1 MKALEFIWEI
11 PAYTN
16 EAWAS
21 QVKNPQDVMARARPL
36 IEGLGGKID
45 TVYYAFGDY
54 DLVGVMEMPDNVS
67 AAAASLA
74 ISASGAARTVK
85 LTPLMT
91 VEEGI
96 DAMKRAGGSGYQPPS
111 A

>member
-1 MKALEFIWEI
+1 MAHYLLQIG
-11 PAYTN
+11 YTN

-54 DLVGVMEMPDNVS
+54 DLVGIMEMPDNVS
-67 AAAASLA
+67 AAAVSLA
-74 ISASGAARTVK
+74 VSAGGAAKTVK

-96 DAMKRAGGSGYQPPS
+96 EALKRAGSSGYQPPS

>member
-1 MKALEFIWEI
+1 MAHYLLQIG
-11 PAYTN
+11 YTN

-36 IEGLGGKID
+36 IEGLGGKTD

-54 DLVGVMEMPDNVS
+54 DLVGIMEMPDNVS
-67 AAAASLA
+67 AAAVSLA
-74 ISASGAARTVK
+74 VSAGGAAKTVK
-85 LTPLMT
+85 LTPLKT

-96 DAMKRAGGSGYQPPS
+96 EALKRAGGLVSQHPS